1 MCEKPCVKVKVEP
14 RSTFSV
20 TSDLPYIVSILFT
33 HVHVKPV
40 KVYIRTQLT
49 ITQHWK
55 STGFMVSAKGV
66 PDTCGWEKAD
76 RKVRMVKQKE
86 NK

>member
-1 MCEKPCVKVKVEP
+1 LATRVHGF
-14 RSTFSV
+14 STKTKALAREIPPV
-20 TSDLPYIVSILFT
+20 TQAT
-33 HVHVKPV
+33 HIKSV
-40 KVYIRTQLT
+40 KVYIRAHLA

-55 STGFMVSAKGV
+55 STGFMVSAKGA
-66 PDTCGWEKAD
+66 PDTCRWEKED